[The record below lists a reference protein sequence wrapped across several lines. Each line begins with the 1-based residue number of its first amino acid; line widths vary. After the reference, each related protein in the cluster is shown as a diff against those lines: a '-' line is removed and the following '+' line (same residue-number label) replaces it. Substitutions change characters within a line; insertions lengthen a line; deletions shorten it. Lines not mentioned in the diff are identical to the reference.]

1 MPLLCQ
7 PIYAKNTRTLEGG
20 DVDVFP
26 AKVRSQVLCFRGG
39 VLQVEL
45 LGIGKAVTLT
55 CSDGYIY
62 ALSSSINAGTW
73 PYTVAWVGRHHE

>member
-1 MPLLCQ
+1 M
-7 PIYAKNTRTLEGG
+7 IVGVG
-20 DVDVFP
+20 VDVPP
-26 AKVRSQVLCFRGG
+26 AKVRSQVRCFRGG

-45 LGIGKAVTLT
+45 LGIGKAVALT

-73 PYTVAWVGRHHE
+73 PYTVAWVGWHHG